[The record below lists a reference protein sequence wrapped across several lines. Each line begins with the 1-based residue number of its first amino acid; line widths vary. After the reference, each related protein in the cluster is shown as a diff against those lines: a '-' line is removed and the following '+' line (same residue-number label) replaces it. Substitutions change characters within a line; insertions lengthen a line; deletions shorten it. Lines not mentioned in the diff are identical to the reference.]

1 MNVNL
6 YPYNYWI
13 LYAAIGLTLI
23 CIIALLMKLL
33 KTAKTLKAMTPQL
46 EHMNQQLKLASI
58 KAEAV
63 SEKSEADM
71 KRIKPLLTAL
81 PILLAIN
88 SIYNKD
94 DELEGIKG
102 YGTAARKYVEKKSSE
117 QQLAKA
123 VSKILRK

>member
-102 YGTAARKYVEKKSSE
+102 YGTAARKYIEKKSGE